1 MSLRKK
7 ISVIN
12 FIKNYFKTFSSMDI
26 NNIIKYYDLPLVI
39 IDSSSKKEPFIV
51 LKKKKEL
58 KNYFFNLFK
67 ILKKIY
73 KYKLTKIEKIIY
85 LKRKYKYTIIN
96 LSAARY
102 KENKI
107 VFQRIKITYLIKKKI
122 NGFKIVCFVV
132 K

>member
-51 LKKKKEL
+51 LKKKKRVKKL
-58 KNYFFNLFK
+58 FF
-67 ILKKIY
+67 
-73 KYKLTKIEKIIY
+73 
-85 LKRKYKYTIIN
+85 
-96 LSAARY
+96 
-102 KENKI
+102 
-107 VFQRIKITYLIKKKI
+107 
-122 NGFKIVCFVV
+122 
-132 K
+132 